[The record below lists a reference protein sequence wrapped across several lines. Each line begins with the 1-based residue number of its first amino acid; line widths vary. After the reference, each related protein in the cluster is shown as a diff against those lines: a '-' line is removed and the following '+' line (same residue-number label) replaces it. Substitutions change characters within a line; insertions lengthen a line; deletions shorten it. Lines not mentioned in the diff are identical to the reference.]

1 MREDYAHLSNGYGG
15 GHDPVRLSA
24 LCRLLLPCSEGFTRR
39 RAALAMRSEY
49 ALRITFRNQCLQW
62 LYRLRSPVQGAI
74 YRQPLPGEPG
84 YSYQSAPDGGLGFED
99 SRPGPDAFRMN
110 DHPEQPLEVQMKGPP
125 FMQQQQPQM
134 HGQQLHSLNGGT
146 AGYQPGAVPA
156 GGSPPGYSVA
166 ASNQS
171 PQQQPPVG
179 YMNGV
184 QSYPHQPADNGD
196 RLGNGEGLVKES
208 QPVPGTTLHTTG
220 GDEEVVAS
228 PAANGEAVPH
238 GAATRR

>member
-1 MREDYAHLSNGYGG
+1 MPWLHYLLS
-15 GHDPVRLSA
+15 PA
-24 LCRLLLPCSEGFTRR
+24 
-39 RAALAMRSEY
+39 
-49 ALRITFRNQCLQW
+49 
-62 LYRLRSPVQGAI
+62 QGAI

-84 YSYQSAPDGGLGFED
+84 YSCQSAPEGGLGFED

-125 FMQQQQPQM
+125 FMQQQQQQQQQQQSTQTQ
-134 HGQQLHSLNGGT
+134 GQQLHSLTGGT

-156 GGSPPGYSVA
+156 GGPPPGYSPA
-166 ASNQS
+166 ITQS
-171 PQQQPPVG
+171 PQRQPLVG
-179 YMNGV
+179 YVNGL
-184 QSYPHQPADNGD
+184 QPQPHEAAHNGGS
-196 RLGNGEGLVKES
+196 RVNGEGRQVKES

-228 PAANGEAVPH
+228 PAENGDAAPH